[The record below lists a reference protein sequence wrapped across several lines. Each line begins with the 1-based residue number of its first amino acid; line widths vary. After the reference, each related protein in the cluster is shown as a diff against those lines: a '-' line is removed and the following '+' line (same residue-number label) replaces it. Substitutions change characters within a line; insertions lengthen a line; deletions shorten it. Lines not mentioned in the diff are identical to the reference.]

1 MEEFLFRLQPDLRV
15 LGELRRELARW
26 LTQIGVGDAA
36 LTDIVLATHEAAAN
50 AIEHSEEA
58 FGPGQVDAWL
68 LDGVL
73 TVEISDNGTWAAPRP
88 TDDERGRGLT
98 LIENLGGEVRVDTN
112 SRGTTIRL
120 VYRGAQARASSREE
134 T

>member
-1 MEEFLFRLQPDLRV
+1 MEEFLFRLPPDLRV

-26 LTQIGVGDAA
+26 LKQIGVGDAA

-58 FGPGQVDAWL
+58 FGPGPSDAWL

-73 TVEISDNGTWAAPRP
+73 TGSD
-88 TDDERGRGLT
+88 
-98 LIENLGGEVRVDTN
+98 
-112 SRGTTIRL
+112 
-120 VYRGAQARASSREE
+120 Q
-134 T
+134 